1 VRFRATVH
9 YDGSAFHGWQSQP
22 DQRTVQDAL
31 EEALSGLL
39 SRRVTVA
46 ASGRTD
52 RGVHATGQEVAFPA
66 PDRWSAAELHRA
78 MNAVLPAD
86 IWIEQLRETSREF
99 HPRFDARAR
108 RYEYF
113 LASGPDAASPL
124 RAGRVWRLDAV
135 PDPELLLSAAARLSG
150 EHSFRAFAKSGQE
163 ELGDVCTIRASRWS
177 ATALGD
183 LRYTI
188 VANRFLHHMV
198 RYLVRT
204 QVEIATGRREREELA
219 LLLQHDPRVR
229 PPSPAPAEG
238 LYLTGVRYEDGWNRG
253 PGVPG
258 LTAPGAADGAAGPED
273 GADGLRAE
281 ARP

>member
-1 VRFRATVH
+1 MRFRATVH

-31 EEALSGLL
+31 EEALSGLF
-39 SRRVTVA
+39 SQRATVL

-86 IWIEQLRETSREF
+86 IWIEKLRETSREF

-124 RAGRVWRLDAV
+124 RAGRVWRPDSV
-135 PDPELLLSAAARLSG
+135 PDPELLLSSAARLSG

-163 ELGDVCTIRASRWS
+163 ELGDLCTVATSRWS

-198 RYLVRT
+198 RYIVRT
-204 QVEIATGRREREELA
+204 QVEIATGRRGEEDMT
-219 LLLQHDPRVR
+219 LLLNGDPRVR

-238 LYLTGVRYEDGWNRG
+238 LYLTGVRYEEGWNRD

-258 LTAPGAADGAAGPED
+258 LTARPAETGD
-273 GADGLRAE
+273 GADGLPGE
-281 ARP
+281 MRP